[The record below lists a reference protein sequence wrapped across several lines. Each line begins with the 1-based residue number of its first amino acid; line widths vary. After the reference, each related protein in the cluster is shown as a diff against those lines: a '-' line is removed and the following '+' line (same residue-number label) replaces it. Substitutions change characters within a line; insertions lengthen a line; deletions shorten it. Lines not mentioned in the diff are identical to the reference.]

1 MRDDMAKV
9 IVERPRIGGG
19 RKYPR
24 ADGKRFGRR
33 GPDALRK
40 REGIGRP
47 WAGESKFLNEN
58 LAPLRRYLRSQ
69 VGRPWDKVYGEICQ
83 HMNRDSA
90 VQLHIWQ
97 HLQMEVCLDPHVI
110 AGEVSRYGAW
120 GHLAEFFVHP
130 RTGLLRQTVRR
141 GRTGNRRHHEAPQD
155 VVAVDATH
163 ELRLIEGV
171 WYEVTLAPLPEAAR
185 WADDVVFRKVAWP
198 APRCVLER
206 FYRRPA
212 FAVSKRQL
220 NTKEIRR
227 LRAHSMRR

>member
-1 MRDDMAKV
+1 MRDDTAKI
-9 IVERPRIGGG
+9 IVERPRRGGG
-19 RKYPR
+19 YKYPR
-24 ADGKRFGRR
+24 ARSGRTGR
-33 GPDALRK
+33 HGPDVLPS

-47 WAGESKFLNEN
+47 WSGNGKWLNEN

-90 VQLHIWQ
+90 TQLHIWQ

-120 GHLAEFFVHP
+120 GHLDEFFVHP
-130 RTGLLRQTVRR
+130 RTGLLRRKVRR
-141 GRTGNRRHHEAPQD
+141 GRIGNRRRDEARAD
-155 VVAVDATH
+155 VVCIGSTR

-171 WYEVTLAPLPEAAR
+171 WYELTLAPLPDAAE
-185 WADDVVFRKVAWP
+185 WADDVVLRKVAWP
-198 APRCVLER
+198 APRSTLER
-206 FYRRPA
+206 FYRRPVYA
-212 FAVSKRQL
+212 LTKRQL

-227 LRAHSMRR
+227 LRAHAMRR